1 MTKEPIN
8 SELEQKPDQL
18 KRQRTE
24 LVQVDAKSMVMCED
38 CIKFEKLL
46 FELIISFVNAP
57 AEQIDHKVEQT
68 LQQIGVLSGL
78 DRTDFAQINKEN
90 GKLQITHS
98 WTAKGVVSM
107 RGMLVDDGFPLL
119 SRLVTGKDEAILF
132 ENPHDLPEESS
143 TDSRSLEK
151 IGVKSGMM
159 IPYFFQDKCV
169 CVVCLG
175 THASFNPNW
184 SERLVQRLKL
194 IGGIISNAMIRKET
208 DLFLQNSLFKIKA
221 LEKQLKKE
229 NISLKKE
236 IESIQL
242 NTEIIGESDATRKV
256 LKKIRQV
263 GKTESSVL
271 ITGETGVGKGLVALA
286 IHKNSSRKQRAMI
299 TVSCAALPSSL
310 VEGELFGREK
320 GAYTGALT
328 KQAGRFEIADGSTIF
343 LDEIGELSME
353 LQVKLLRVLEEGEF
367 ERLGSSKTLH
377 TNMRVVTATNQDLV
391 KKIKEGKFRQD
402 LYYRLNVFPIHISPL
417 RDRED
422 DIMALTWSFIQKFSE
437 SMGRQIDTIAKDSID
452 AIRNYS
458 WPGNVRELRNAIE
471 RAFIVGT
478 SKELQVTLTD
488 TNDSE
493 PLLDLKTHEREH
505 ILKVI
510 NSSNWRI
517 RGHKGAA
524 EILGLKPT
532 TLYSR
537 MKKLDIKRP
546 K

>member
-1 MTKEPIN
+1 MATKLTYN
-8 SELEQKPDQL
+8 ELEQKLVQL
-18 KRQRTE
+18 ERHSTE
-24 LVQVDAKSMVMCED
+24 VVQVDAKSETKCEE
-38 CIKFEKLL
+38 CIKFEELL

-57 AEQIDHKVEQT
+57 AEQIDKKVEQT

-107 RGMLVDDGFPLL
+107 RGMIVDDGFPLL
-119 SRLVTGKDEAILF
+119 SRLVTSKDEEILF
-132 ENPHDLPEESS
+132 KNPHDLPEKSL
-143 TDSRSLEK
+143 TDTQSLEK
-151 IGVKSGMM
+151 IGVKSGIM
-159 IPYFFQDKCV
+159 IPYFSKGKCV

-175 THASFNPNW
+175 THANFNPNW
-184 SERLVQRLKL
+184 TERLVQRLKL

-208 DLFLQNSLFKIKA
+208 DLFLQNSLFKINELK
-221 LEKQLKKE
+221 KQLKKE

-236 IESIQL
+236 IKFIQL
-242 NTEIIGESDATRKV
+242 TTEIIGESDATRKV
-256 LKKIRQV
+256 LEKIRQV
-263 GKTESSVL
+263 GKTDSSVL
-271 ITGETGVGKGLVALA
+271 ITGETGVGKGLVAMA
-286 IHKNSSRKQRAMI
+286 IHKCSSRKQRAMI
-299 TVSCAALPSSL
+299 TVNCAALPASL

-328 KQAGRFEIADGSTIF
+328 KQAGRFEIADDSTIF

-422 DIMALTWSFIQKFSE
+422 DIMALTWSFIQKFSD
-437 SMGRQIDTIAKDSID
+437 SMGRQIDAIAKDSIE
-452 AIRNYS
+452 AIRTYS

-478 SKELQVTLTD
+478 GKELQVTLTE

-493 PLLDLKTHEREH
+493 PLLKLQDHEKKH
-505 ILKVI
+505 ILTVLG
-510 NSSNWRI
+510 SSNWRI

-537 MKKLDIKRP
+537 MKKLGIKRP